1 MKTADI
7 WKTFLEYLLEIVIRD
22 QNHSKYNIERR
33 LENFTHCTACCS
45 VVVHSI
51 IINFYCVRLQ
61 QTHKYTRVHTKSK
74 FFHNDEEKKRALL
87 NICLPKTG

>member
-22 QNHSKYNIERR
+22 RNHSKYNIERR
-33 LENFTHCTACCS
+33 LENFTHSTACCP
-45 VVVHSI
+45 VVVHLI

-61 QTHKYTRVHTKSK
+61 KIYKHTHTKSN
-74 FFHNDEEKKRALL
+74 FFCDDEEKKRALL